1 MLPIYIHPSFEG
13 ISIRTVTLPRD
24 AGDLIEIHMTSDYGP
39 HSPLR
44 PTIST
49 MELFYRR
56 FLDWSAYGAYLLSYR
71 GTTLFLLELIPI
83 DHTDLGY
90 YYEPAFFD
98 YSIGITLGID
108 SNRTEEAVLALSA
121 AITGIFAENPEIYRL
136 VSRVMDGAPEG
147 LLRTVLERAGFEQ
160 LAGQVEMKEPAIY
173 VRWRGLDLQERKGF
187 SE

>member
-1 MLPIYIHPSFEG
+1 MSFHTQPFPMLPIYIHPSFEG

-24 AGDLIEIHMTSDYGP
+24 AEDLIEIHLTSDYGP

-56 FLDWSAYGAYLLSYR
+56 FLAWSAYGAYLLSYR
-71 GTTLFLLELIPI
+71 GTTLFLLELIPV

-98 YSIGITLGID
+98 YSIGIKLGID
-108 SNRTEEAVLALSA
+108 PKRTEEAVLALSA
-121 AITGIFAENPEIYRL
+121 ATTGIFAENPGIYRL
-136 VSRVMDGAPEG
+136 VFRVTDSEPEG

-160 LAGQVEMKEPAIY
+160 LKGQLEMKESMIY
-173 VRWRGLDLQERKGF
+173 VKWRALD
-187 SE
+187 